1 MSSSTN
7 TAARAIAELAKIGY
21 VQSIRGKGV
30 IVIYQ
35 GKAGSK
41 EFSLGSIETMRE
53 AAERNHKTYRTKVE
67 VFTTFPVDER
77 ISKRTGFDVGETVY
91 YAQRV
96 RFFDERPV
104 ILDNNWFLARIV
116 KDLTPEICEKSV
128 YQYMEHELGENI
140 VTAKRV
146 LTVEK
151 ATQVDRKYLDLR
163 DFDCVA
169 VVTSHTFNAGTS
181 RISSRFPHRRAG
193 NDENESRAIVQGL
206 RSPHRRAGNDENE
219 SRATVQG
226 SHSPHRRA
234 ADAETVL
241 YGKEKLIPP

>member
-1 MSSSTN
+1 MPAQKFHIIYNDLKTGIEDGTYRPESALLTEYELVARYGCSRN
-7 TAARAIAELAKIGY
+7 TVRRAVAELAKIGY
-21 VQSIRGKGV
+21 VQSIHGKGV
-30 IVIYQ
+30 IVIYR

-53 AAERNHKTYRTKVE
+53 AAERNHKTYRTNVE
-67 VFTTFPVDER
+67 VFTTFSVDER
-77 ISKRTGFDVGETVY
+77 ISQRTGFDVGETVY

-116 KDLTPEICEKSV
+116 KGLTPEICEHSV
-128 YQYMEHELGENI
+128 YQYMERELGESI

-151 ATQVDRKYLDLR
+151 ATQIDKKYLDLR

-169 VVTSHTFNAGTS
+169 VVTSHTFNADGVMFEYTQS
-181 RISSRFPHRRAG
+181 RHVPDQFAFSA
-193 NDENESRAIVQGL
+193 Q
-206 RSPHRRAGNDENE
+206 
-219 SRATVQG
+219 AT
-226 SHSPHRRA
+226 R
-234 ADAETVL
+234 
-241 YGKEKLIPP
+241 

>member
-1 MSSSTN
+1 MPAQKFHIIYNDLKTSIENGIYRPESALPTEFELVDKYGCSRN
-7 TAARAIAELAKIGY
+7 TVRRAIAELAKIGY

-169 VVTSHTFNAGTS
+169 VVTSHTFNADGVMFEYTQS
-181 RISSRFPHRRAG
+181 RHVPDQFAFSAQASR
-193 NDENESRAIVQGL
+193 
-206 RSPHRRAGNDENE
+206 
-219 SRATVQG
+219 
-226 SHSPHRRA
+226 
-234 ADAETVL
+234 
-241 YGKEKLIPP
+241 

>member
-1 MSSSTN
+1 MPAQNNDLKTSIENGIYRPEATLPTEFELVDKYGCSRN
-7 TAARAIAELAKIGY
+7 TVRRAIAELAKIGY

-128 YQYMEHELGENI
+128 
-140 VTAKRV
+140 V

-169 VVTSHTFNAGTS
+169 VVTSHTFNADGVMFEYTQS
-181 RISSRFPHRRAG
+181 RHVPDQFAFSAQASR
-193 NDENESRAIVQGL
+193 
-206 RSPHRRAGNDENE
+206 
-219 SRATVQG
+219 
-226 SHSPHRRA
+226 
-234 ADAETVL
+234 
-241 YGKEKLIPP
+241 

>member
-7 TAARAIAELAKIGY
+7 TAARATIAELAKIGY

-169 VVTSHTFNAGTS
+169 VVTSHTFNARVFRTGEPVTMKM
-181 RISSRFPHRRAG
+181 
-193 NDENESRAIVQGL
+193 
-206 RSPHRRAGNDENE
+206 
-219 SRATVQG
+219 
-226 SHSPHRRA
+226 RA
-234 ADAETVL
+234 ARLSKVCVL
-241 YGKEKLIPP
+241 RTGEQVTMKMRAARLFKVRILRTGEPLTPKLYSMERKS